1 MKGKKASRYERVIDH
16 AVARAEKAAAHGHE
30 KQRVASIKKDKE
42 EAMEAYYAL
51 KQLSEQSPFDRV
63 ESHWEIQ
70 AELREVERRL
80 QYALQQAQ
88 EAGYSFTRT
97 REEEQAETDGLWR
110 MFQEMHSNMGSS
122 GMNIE
127 PLLFPFILS
136 YAHAPVPG
144 DVGHV
149 NALLG
154 SGV

>member
-1 MKGKKASRYERVIDH
+1 MKVKKASRYERVIDH
-16 AVARAEKAAAHGHE
+16 AVARAEKAAEHGQERQH
-30 KQRVASIKKDKE
+30 VASIKKEKE
-42 EAMEAYYAL
+42 AAMEAYYAL
-51 KQLSEQSPFDRV
+51 KQLKEQSPFDRV

-97 REEEQAETDGLWR
+97 REEEQAETDGLWQ
-110 MFQEMHSNMGSS
+110 MFQEVHNSM

-127 PLLFPFILS
+127 PLLFPFILA
-136 YAHAPVPG
+136 YAHSPVAG
-144 DVGHV
+144 DADRV
-149 NALLG
+149 NAVTG